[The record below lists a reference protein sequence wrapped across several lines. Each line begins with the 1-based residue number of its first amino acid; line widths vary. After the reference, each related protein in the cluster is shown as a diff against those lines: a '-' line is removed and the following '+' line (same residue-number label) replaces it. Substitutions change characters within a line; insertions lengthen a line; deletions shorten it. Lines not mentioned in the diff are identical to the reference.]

1 MNEEFW
7 VRVHKHFRNKN
18 QNTELLYILLTCSDW
33 PVLQWQWSFLAV
45 RIWNVGVKFTH
56 PFKVT
61 FVFMVIS
68 LAFINSCLMSNRIV
82 QAAFF
87 PSHFLLSWNWSSLAQ
102 WLEQTAHVSAS
113 NWLSRKRNKTKLI
126 KWNNVIGTIFL
137 LLSLA
142 VQINVWSW
150 ISMGYALWNHNVLII
165 TRTSR
170 FNSEIRVWAHF

>member
-126 KWNNVIGTIFL
+126 KWNNVIGTIFFL
-137 LLSLA
+137 
-142 VQINVWSW
+142 
-150 ISMGYALWNHNVLII
+150 
-165 TRTSR
+165 T
-170 FNSEIRVWAHF
+170 